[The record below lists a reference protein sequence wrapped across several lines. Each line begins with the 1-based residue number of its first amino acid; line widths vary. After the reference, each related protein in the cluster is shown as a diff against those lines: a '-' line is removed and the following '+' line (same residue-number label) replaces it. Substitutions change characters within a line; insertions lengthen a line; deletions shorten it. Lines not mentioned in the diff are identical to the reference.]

1 VTGGRAAWTV
11 AALALVG
18 VAPPAY
24 AGPRGDLPR
33 PRAVVW
39 EQGRATDRLIVKWR
53 DPTPAVL
60 RGRTFAPLG
69 RLGAKGWHVVR
80 ADDALA
86 LGDALLDDPRV
97 EQAYL
102 AFLPAPP
109 PFGDTG
115 ETDTPDF
122 RALQGWL
129 DPFPGLDALAGW
141 GWPGGDGAGVTVA
154 DVEYDWDPLH
164 EDLSG
169 VPDAFAAGLA
179 SGYYAFH
186 GTSVLGM
193 LVAGDNG
200 YGVLGAVPA
209 ARVLMVSPYTDDGTY
224 SVAVAVAEAAARL
237 APGDVLLIEQ
247 QAYAGG
253 TFGPV
258 SVEPAVWDAIADA
271 VDAGIVVVEPGGNGG
286 LDLDAE
292 AWDGW
297 FDRAENDHGGIL
309 VGGGAPPDARV
320 PRGWVRGGSSFGAR
334 VDVQGWFSGIVTSSG
349 LDTPGYADLYAPDTH
364 RAYTRSFGGTSGASP
379 MVVAAAVALQGAR
392 RAAGLPPL
400 PPESVRGAIVG
411 TGTPQ
416 QGDAWIGPQP
426 DVRRLLRTWMSP

>member
-1 VTGGRAAWTV
+1 MSVGLLAL
-11 AALALVG
+11 LALVG
-18 VAPPAY
+18 T
-24 AGPRGDLPR
+24 AGAELPR
-33 PRAVVW
+33 PLRVRW
-39 EQGRATDRLIVKWR
+39 EPGRATDRLVVKWAG
-53 DPTPAVL
+53 PVPSAVGA
-60 RGRTFAPLG
+60 RPVRPLG
-69 RLGAKGWHVVR
+69 RLGALGWHVVWT
-80 ADDALA
+80 ADAEA
-86 LGDALLDDPRV
+86 LGNRLLDDPRV

-102 AFLPAPP
+102 AYLPP
-109 PFGDTG
+109 PPPARDPD
-115 ETDTPDF
+115 TDTPDF

-129 DPFPGLDALAGW
+129 DPFPGLDAVAGW
-141 GWPGGDGAGVTVA
+141 AWPGGDGAGVTVA

-179 SGYYAFH
+179 SGDYAFH

-193 LVAGDNG
+193 LVGGDNG
-200 YGVLGAVPA
+200 YGVTGAVPGVEVA
-209 ARVLMVSPYTDDGTY
+209 MVSPYADDGTY
-224 SVAVAVAEAAARL
+224 SVAIAVAEAAALL

-258 SVEPAVWDAIADA
+258 SVEPAVWEAIADA
-271 VDAGIVVVEPGGNGG
+271 VEGGIVVVEPGGNGG
-286 LDLDAE
+286 LDLDDA

-297 FDRAENDHGGIL
+297 FDRSSRDHGGIL
-309 VGGGAPPDARV
+309 VGGGAPPDART
-320 PRGWVRGGSSFGAR
+320 PRAWTRGGSSYGER
-334 VDVQGWFSGIVTSSG
+334 VDTQGWFSGIVTTSG

-392 RAAGLPPL
+392 RAAGLAPL
-400 PPESVRGAIVG
+400 PPATVRGAIVS

-416 QGDAWIGPQP
+416 EGEAWIGPQP
-426 DVRRLLRTWMSP
+426 DVRRLLRTWMTP